1 MYVSRFFRSIRKFK
15 QAGIWIPDQ
24 DHRTLQLYIQ
34 FLAGFKSVIFCWHAA
49 RSAMWPWTE
58 LNSTDLCLG
67 KGQENLNDRPIAFL
81 QQSKKLWGWVFSS
94 IWERALRLKLW
105 SFFSACRSSS
115 LITLRNSFQSLLTSP
130 HWKEKI
136 KWQFCFFRVPRISIS
151 YRSRYF
157 KREKFV
163 SFWRTETETWALIS
177 VKVKKGCNFLPA
189 RSLFYCYLHEQALQI
204 LTVIDRLI
212 IDRLCYWSHSIG
224 PEYLSQIRG
233 LWSWHLFPL
242 CQVRN

>member
-1 MYVSRFFRSIRKFK
+1 MT
-15 QAGIWIPDQ
+15 GLL
-24 DHRTLQLYIQ
+24 HLYSNW
-34 FLAGFKSVIFCWHAA
+34 KNW
-49 RSAMWPWTE
+49 
-58 LNSTDLCLG
+58 
-67 KGQENLNDRPIAFL
+67 K
-81 QQSKKLWGWVFSS
+81 VFSS
-94 IWERALRLKLW
+94 VWERASRLKLW
-105 SFFSACRSSS
+105 SFFTACRSSS

-163 SFWRTETETWALIS
+163 SFWKTETETWALIS

-204 LTVIDRLI
+204 LIVIERLN
-212 IDRLCYWSHSIG
+212 IDHIVWAQNICLKFEGCDLGTYFL
-224 PEYLSQIRG
+224 YA
-233 LWSWHLFPL
+233 
-242 CQVRN
+242 RNCTS